1 MKIKSCM
8 FLIVVCIAVSCTL
21 LSNYESDAENGYA
34 ITVNLQ
40 NGSVFD
46 QEGNEFTGGEFK
58 NSLTLTFVPKSGYEF
73 VEWNV
78 SRGCDYTAEKL
89 NITIT
94 AVYGDIVIT
103 PVARN
108 FSPSQGIT
116 YILDEDGLPITG
128 DKLVKLWS
136 FGSTSLDKSY
146 DPWLGMPSTPL
157 IVGDLVYIRAGDY
170 LYAVDIYTGV
180 VKHYVKS
187 ITAQAEYYHYISY
200 ANGVIID
207 TTGHKAYD
215 LELNYLY
222 DIPANLK
229 YAVYYDGYAYGF
241 LYNADAKDGLY
252 YQMYKMSL
260 EPGKDLDVGVKKNL
274 LKKEINTC
282 AWAQYGQYSTP
293 IFKNGWM
300 FFLEA
305 NGVMGRVQS
314 NECVRNLTAFNVDTE
329 EVISCVLTG
338 VMGMPWDDGWLTSYN
353 DYFYVTAY
361 TAGLFDGVIK
371 GLEDKHSCIQYVRF
385 DFDKGCFDKDSL
397 VCVDI
402 KDPAGNTFKGIAS
415 PFIVHN
421 NRGYVNVKA
430 YLGEKDKDLGLTCLI
445 AYDIKEDGTLIPT
458 QCCKS
463 EMSHGGI
470 VMNLAHEREG
480 KIFIYLLPY
489 ESSKQAIYTFTDE
502 YVNGEWVLKDT
513 CDKIGPTRAD
523 WGSQGVRSGP
533 NGEVIYYVD
542 SGYIDCYITAD
553 KNRITVIK
561 MDGDAAYV
569 DAGYGADAGAVVR
582 DLFAGCTISGGKV
595 QIGEKTY
602 IAYGFNE
609 VRHSWKAINNLTD
622 TYTTDKNRGIVVAP
636 YRYVI
641 LLEENSDNNITAG
654 GDKGWYYLADESYQR
669 CNMFNSESLVSVIGK
684 YLFFSETAPG
694 SEAILLPPSVYIQ
707 YDGSAE
713 YELLSNISI
722 NSIDYDSKIINVE
735 ISENKLIIRY
745 VKEGQTTLSL
755 TIGDKTYKTEVE
767 TAPYSSVDPNGTTTV
782 ISNRDSVTESGE
794 TVSTEKKTVTN
805 KDKSNITENTTV
817 TVKDSDGNIKTV
829 TTTERTQSTSI
840 DTVSGKT
847 TTEELTVTTVKDSAG
862 KVISEK
868 SESRILEVTDL
879 SDGISK
885 SVTDYNVEG
894 NGNRTNTVTTQYTRG
909 NIVLG
914 IIVTEVYGSSSDP
927 TSTEI
932 KYSLTDPSSAI
943 QAVLNGESFYFTVT
957 GADADLSSLASI
969 VALEDFS
976 DRAVTVVSEVELSE
990 SMLEA
995 VVKMKSK
1002 LIMNSTE
1009 SSITFDDSSLE
1020 NLLDNGSVSFDTTRV
1035 STDTL
1040 NDAMKDA
1047 VGDAILFDIS
1057 VNTDNGKLSQFGK
1070 FTIKLNVTPNGDH
1083 VHVYRIDEDG
1093 TKHEIEGAAITDGG
1107 VVFSANHLS
1116 YYAVEFTAGNSSGD
1130 SSDTTVVILVVAII
1144 IIIAA
1149 ALAFWKLK
1157 GNRGTSR

>member
-1 MKIKSCM
+1 ML
-8 FLIVVCIAVSCTL
+8 LIVVCVAFSCTL
-21 LSNYESDAENGYA
+21 FGIHESDAENGYT
-34 ITVNLQ
+34 ITVNSQ

-58 NSLTLTFVPKSGYEF
+58 NSLTLTFVSKPGYEF
-73 VEWNV
+73 VEWEI
-78 SRGCDYTAEKL
+78 SDGCDYTAEKL

-94 AVYGDIVIT
+94 AVYDNIVIT

-136 FGSTSLDKSY
+136 FGSTLLDKSS
-146 DPWLGMPSTPL
+146 DPWIGMPSTPL
-157 IVGDLVYIRAGDY
+157 IVGDSVYIRAGDY
-170 LYAVDIYTGV
+170 LYAVDVYTGV

-187 ITAQAEYYHYISY
+187 ITAQAEYYHYVSY

-222 DIPANLK
+222 DIPVNLK

-241 LYNADAKDGLY
+241 LYNADVKNGP
-252 YQMYKMSL
+252 YQLFKMSL
-260 EPGKDLDVGVKKNL
+260 EPNTDLNGKVKKNL
-274 LKKEINTC
+274 LKNEINTN

-305 NGVMGRVQS
+305 NGVVGYVQGK
-314 NECVRNLTAFNVDTE
+314 ECVRNLTAFNTDTE

-338 VMGMPWDDGWLTSYN
+338 VMNMPWDDGWLTSHD

-361 TAGLFDGVIK
+361 TSGLFDGVLK

-385 DFDKGCFDKDSL
+385 DFDKGCFDNDSL
-397 VCVDI
+397 TCVDI
-402 KDPAGNTFKGIAS
+402 KDPTENTFRGIAS

-430 YLGEKDKDLGLTCLI
+430 YSGQNDNDAGFTCLI
-445 AYDIKEDGTLIPT
+445 AYDIKEDGTLVPT

-470 VMNLAHEREG
+470 VMNLAHEKDG

-489 ESSKQAIYTFTDE
+489 ENRKQAIYTFTDE
-502 YVNGEWVLKDT
+502 YVNGKWVLKDT
-513 CDKIGPTRAD
+513 CDKVGPTRAD

-561 MDGDAAYV
+561 MDGDVAYV

-641 LLEENSDNNITAG
+641 LLEENSDDNITAS

-669 CNMFNSESLVSVIGK
+669 CNMSDSESLVSVIGK

-694 SEAILLPPSVYIQ
+694 SEAILLPSSVYIQ

-722 NSIDYDSKIINVE
+722 SMDYDSKIIDVE
-735 ISENKLIIRY
+735 ISENKLVIRY

-782 ISNRDSVTESGE
+782 ISNRDSVTEKGE
-794 TVSTEKKTVTN
+794 TVSTEKETVTN
-805 KDKSNITENTTV
+805 KDKSYITENTTV
-817 TVKDSDGNIKTV
+817 VVKDSDGNVKTV
-829 TTTERTQSTSI
+829 TSTERTQSTST

-862 KVISEK
+862 NTISEK
-868 SESRILEVTDL
+868 SESRILEVTEL

-894 NGNRTNTVTTQYTRG
+894 DGNRTNTVTTQYVRG

-943 QAVLNGESFYFTVT
+943 QAALDEESFYFTVT
-957 GADADLSSLASI
+957 GTDADLSGLASI

-976 DRAVTVVSEVELSE
+976 DRAVTVVSEVGLSE
-990 SMLEA
+990 SMLKA

-1002 LIMNSTE
+1002 LIMNNTE

-1020 NLLDNGSVSFDTTRV
+1020 NLLDNGSVSFDTKRV
-1035 STDTL
+1035 SADSL

-1070 FTIKLNVTPNGDH
+1070 FTIKLNVTPNGDY

-1093 TKHEIEGAAITDGG
+1093 TKHEIEGAAIIDGG

-1116 YYAVEFTAGNSSGD
+1116 YYAVEFTTGDSSGD
-1130 SSDTTVVILVVAII
+1130 SLDTIVVISVVAII
-1144 IIIAA
+1144 IILAA
-1149 ALAFWKLK
+1149 VLAFWKLK
-1157 GNRGTSR
+1157 GNRGASR

>member
-8 FLIVVCIAVSCTL
+8 LLIVVCIAVSCTL
-21 LSNYESDAENGYA
+21 LSNYESDAENGYT

-46 QEGNEFTGGEFK
+46 QEGSEFTGGEFK
-58 NSLTLTFVPKSGYEF
+58 NSLSLTFVPKPGYEF
-73 VEWNV
+73 VEWEI
-78 SRGCDYTAEKL
+78 SDGCDYTAEKL

-94 AVYGDIVIT
+94 AVNDNIIIT

-136 FGSTSLDKSY
+136 FGSTSLDKSS
-146 DPWLGMPSTPL
+146 DPWIGMPSTPL

-170 LYAVDIYTGV
+170 LYAVDVYTGI

-187 ITAQAEYYHYISY
+187 VTSQAEYYHYVSY

-222 DIPANLK
+222 DIPTNLK
-229 YAVYYDGYAYGF
+229 YAVYYDEYAYGF

-252 YQMYKMSL
+252 YQLYKMSL
-260 EPGKDLDVGVKKNL
+260 EPDKDLNRNVKKNL

-305 NGVMGRVQS
+305 NGIAGYVQGK
-314 NECVRNLTAFNVDTE
+314 ECVRNLTAFNVDTE
-329 EVISCVLTG
+329 EVITCVLTG
-338 VMGMPWDDGWLTSYN
+338 VMNMPWDDGWLTSYN

-361 TAGLFDGVIK
+361 TSGLFDGVLN
-371 GLEDKHSCIQYVRF
+371 GLEDRHSCIQYVRF
-385 DFDKGCFDKDSL
+385 DFDKGCFDKASIA
-397 VCVDI
+397 CVDI
-402 KDPAGNTFKGIAS
+402 KDPAGNTFRGIAS

-430 YLGEKDKDLGLTCLI
+430 YSGQNDKDLGFTCLI
-445 AYDIKEDGTLIPT
+445 AYDIKEDGTLVPT

-470 VMNLAHEREG
+470 VMNLAHEKDG
-480 KIFIYLLPY
+480 KIFIYLIPY

-502 YVNGEWVLKDT
+502 YVNGKWVLKDT
-513 CDKIGPTRAD
+513 CDKVGPTRAD

-561 MDGDAAYV
+561 MDRDVAYV
-569 DAGYGADAGAVVR
+569 DAGCGADAGVVVR

-641 LLEENSDNNITAG
+641 LLEENSDNNITAS
-654 GDKGWYYLADESYQR
+654 GDKGWYYPADKSYLK
-669 CNMFNSESLVSVIGK
+669 CNMSNTESLVSVIGK
-684 YLFFSETAPG
+684 YLFFSETVLG
-694 SEAILLPPSVYIQ
+694 SEAILLPSNVYIQ

-713 YELLSNISI
+713 YRLLFNT
-722 NSIDYDSKIINVE
+722 SIDRMDYDPSVIDVE
-735 ISENKLIIRY
+735 VSGNKLIIKY

-794 TVSTEKKTVTN
+794 TVSTEKETVTN
-805 KDKSNITENTTV
+805 KDKSYITENTTV
-817 TVKDSDGNIKTV
+817 TVKDSDGNVKTV
-829 TTTERTQSTSI
+829 TLTERTQSTSV

-847 TTEELTVTTVKDSAG
+847 TTEELTITIVKDSEG
-862 KVISEK
+862 KVISEN
-868 SESRILEVTDL
+868 SESRILEVTEL

-885 SVTDYNVEG
+885 TVTDHNIEG
-894 NGNRTNTVTTQYTRG
+894 DGNRTNTVTTQYTRG

-943 QAVLNGESFYFTVT
+943 QAVLNEESFYFTVT
-957 GADADLSSLASI
+957 GADADLSGLASI

-976 DRAVTVVSEVELSE
+976 DRAVTVVSEVGLSE

-1002 LIMNSTE
+1002 LIMNNTE
-1009 SSITFDDSSLE
+1009 SSITFDGSSLE

-1035 STDTL
+1035 SADSL
-1040 NDAMKDA
+1040 NDVMKDA

-1070 FTIKLNVTPNGDH
+1070 FTIKLNVTPNGDY

-1116 YYAVEFTAGNSSGD
+1116 YYAVEFTTDDS
-1130 SSDTTVVILVVAII
+1130 SSDTTIVILIVAII
-1144 IIIAA
+1144 IILAA
-1149 ALAFWKLK
+1149 VLAFWKLK
-1157 GNRGTSR
+1157 GNRGVSR